1 VDVEW
6 ARKGDKKATKG
17 EKMAGTERHVV
28 PGKDGG
34 WDVLAP
40 GASQASATLERQDQA
55 IDRAREIL
63 QNEGG
68 GELIVHDAQGQVRQ
82 KDTVHPGHDPHPP
95 KG

>member
-1 VDVEW
+1 
-6 ARKGDKKATKG
+6 
-17 EKMAGTERHVV
+17 MAGTERHVV
-28 PGKDGG
+28 PGKEGG

-68 GELIVHDAQGQVRQ
+68 GELIVHDERGQVRQ
-82 KDTVHPGHDPHPP
+82 KDTVPPGHDPHPP